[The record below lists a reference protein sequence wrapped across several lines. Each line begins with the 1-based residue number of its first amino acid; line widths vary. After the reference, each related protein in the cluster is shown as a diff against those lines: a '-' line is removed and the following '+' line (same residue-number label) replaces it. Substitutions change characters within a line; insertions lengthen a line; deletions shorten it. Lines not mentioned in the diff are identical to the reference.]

1 MIIAHVQHFPCI
13 FLFWLVMQLEYKLEY
28 TAYWDQ
34 VGRNVSKF
42 NISAFSGDIQR
53 QLSVLQYIGSA
64 ALKDIKTLI
73 EVLRFFDPVSC

>member
-1 MIIAHVQHFPCI
+1 
-13 FLFWLVMQLEYKLEY
+13 MQLEYKLEY

-53 QLSVLQYIGSA
+53 QLLVLQYIGSA
-64 ALKDIKTLI
+64 ALKDMKTLV
-73 EVLRFFDPVSC
+73 EVSLFKFRVMLKFHYVMR